1 MADPILASLEPLSPT
16 DLFVQE
22 DNWFVTL
29 TDVDNEIIVYNEV
42 KEREVPTGIYLFDG
56 TMLAASGYTVTSH
69 GRVSGDDIQ
78 EAIQNLDDTLSNRTT
93 APTNPIEGTIYYDTD
108 DNILRLYIDSQWK
121 TLAATTLTTSMST
134 VSGGTF

>member
-69 GRVSGDDIQ
+69 GRVTGDDIQ

-93 APTNPIEGTIYYDTD
+93 APTNHIEGTIYYDTD

>member
-42 KEREVPTGIYLFDG
+42 KEREVPTGVYLFDG
-56 TMLAASGYTVTSH
+56 TMLAASGYTVTSY
-69 GRVSGDDIQ
+69 GRVTGDDIQ

>member
-29 TDVDNEIIVYNEV
+29 TEFDNEIIVYNEV
-42 KEREVPTGIYLFDG
+42 KEREVPTGVYLFDG
-56 TMLAASGYTVTSH
+56 TMLAASGYTVTSY
-69 GRVSGDDIQ
+69 GRVTGDDIQ

>member
-69 GRVSGDDIQ
+69 GRVTGDDFQ
-78 EAIQNLDDTLSNRTT
+78 EAIQIFDDTLSNRTT
-93 APTNPIEGTIYYDTD
+93 APPNPIEGTIYYDTD

>member
-1 MADPILASLEPLSPT
+1 MSEPTLASLEPLSPT

-56 TMLAASGYTVTSH
+56 TMLAASGYTVTPY
-69 GRVSGDDIQ
+69 GRVTGDDIQ

-93 APTNPIEGTIYYDTD
+93 APTNPIEGTVYYDTD

>member
-29 TDVDNEIIVYNEV
+29 TEFDNEIIVYNEV

-56 TMLAASGYTVTSH
+56 TMLAASGYTVSPS

-121 TLAATTLTTSMST
+121 TLAAATLTTSMST

>member
-1 MADPILASLEPLSPT
+1 MLDPVLASLEPLSPT
-16 DLFVQE
+16 DIAIQE

-69 GRVSGDDIQ
+69 GRVTGDDIQ

>member
-42 KEREVPTGIYLFDG
+42 KEREVPTVIYLFDG

-69 GRVSGDDIQ
+69 GRVTGDDIQ

>member
-1 MADPILASLEPLSPT
+1 MADPVLARLEPLSPT
-16 DLFVQE
+16 SLFVQE

-69 GRVSGDDIQ
+69 GRVTGDDIQ
-78 EAIQNLDDTLSNRTT
+78 EAIQNLEDTLSNRTT

-121 TLAATTLTTSMST
+121 TLAAATLTTSMST

>member
-42 KEREVPTGIYLFDG
+42 KEREVPTGVYLFDG

-69 GRVSGDDIQ
+69 GRVTGDDIQ

>member
-69 GRVSGDDIQ
+69 GRVTGDDIQ

-121 TLAATTLTTSMST
+121 TLAAATLTTSMST

>member
-42 KEREVPTGIYLFDG
+42 KEREVPTGIYLFD
-56 TMLAASGYTVTSH
+56 
-69 GRVSGDDIQ
+69 
-78 EAIQNLDDTLSNRTT
+78 
-93 APTNPIEGTIYYDTD
+93 
-108 DNILRLYIDSQWK
+108 
-121 TLAATTLTTSMST
+121 
-134 VSGGTF
+134 

>member
-29 TDVDNEIIVYNEV
+29 TEFDNEIIVYNEV

-69 GRVSGDDIQ
+69 GRVTGDDIQ

-121 TLAATTLTTSMST
+121 TLAAATLTTSMST

>member
-29 TDVDNEIIVYNEV
+29 TDVDNEIIGYNEV
-42 KEREVPTGIYLFDG
+42 KEREGPTGGYLFDG

-69 GRVSGDDIQ
+69 GRVTGDDIQ